1 MAVSKEK
8 TGRRKKK
15 QKKRNAIVWQNK
27 DVSSKVLVESLRGEL
42 FSVFGLDLPALV
54 DIQATNLPAIE
65 ANELRIDNLFLLE
78 DDSYVLLDYESNYS
92 EGNKCKYLGYIA
104 RVSKRLYNI
113 HKNFKRIRL
122 IIIYTADVE
131 RGNTNPVLEVGAF
144 RLELTEVFLVDMDS
158 DAIRESLEDKIRRGE
173 PFDKED
179 IMKLVIYPLTLKGR
193 EAQKAATHK
202 AIEISDAIKD
212 VEKEW
217 TVLKLLL
224 AFTDKI
230 ISKEDRQYI
239 REVITM
245 SGVERM
251 IEQEKRDAV
260 KKAVD
265 EAVSE
270 AEARA
275 EQEKADAVNEVAA
288 RAEKEKAKTAE
299 NFLKKGISV
308 SDVAECTGLPLEKV
322 QELAAAIA

>member
-1 MAVSKEK
+1 M
-8 TGRRKKK
+8 
-15 QKKRNAIVWQNK
+15 
-27 DVSSKVLVESLRGEL
+27 
-42 FSVFGLDLPALV
+42 
-54 DIQATNLPAIE
+54 
-65 ANELRIDNLFLLE
+65 
-78 DDSYVLLDYESNYS
+78 LLDYESNYS

-104 RVSKRLYNI
+104 RVSKRLYNV
-113 HKNFKRIRL
+113 HKYFKRIRL

-131 RGNTNPVLEVGAF
+131 RGNTNPVLEAGAF

-173 PFDKED
+173 PFDKKD

-245 SGVERM
+245 SGIERM

-260 KKAVD
+260 NK
-265 EAVSE
+265 AVSE

-275 EQEKADAVNEVAA
+275 EQKIAETAA
-288 RAEKEKAKTAE
+288 QTAK
-299 NFLKKGISV
+299 NFLKKGVSV
-308 SDVAECTGLPLEKV
+308 NDVAECTGLPLEKV

>member
-1 MAVSKEK
+1 
-8 TGRRKKK
+8 
-15 QKKRNAIVWQNK
+15 
-27 DVSSKVLVESLRGEL
+27 
-42 FSVFGLDLPALV
+42 
-54 DIQATNLPAIE
+54 
-65 ANELRIDNLFLLE
+65 
-78 DDSYVLLDYESNYS
+78 
-92 EGNKCKYLGYIA
+92 
-104 RVSKRLYNI
+104 
-113 HKNFKRIRL
+113 
-122 IIIYTADVE
+122 
-131 RGNTNPVLEVGAF
+131 
-144 RLELTEVFLVDMDS
+144 MDS
-158 DAIRESLEDKIRRGE
+158 DAI
-173 PFDKED
+173 
-179 IMKLVIYPLTLKGR
+179 R

-260 KKAVD
+260 NK
-265 EAVSE
+265 AVSE

-288 RAEKEKAKTAE
+288 RAEKEKAETAAQTAK
-299 NFLKKGISV
+299 NFLRKGVSV